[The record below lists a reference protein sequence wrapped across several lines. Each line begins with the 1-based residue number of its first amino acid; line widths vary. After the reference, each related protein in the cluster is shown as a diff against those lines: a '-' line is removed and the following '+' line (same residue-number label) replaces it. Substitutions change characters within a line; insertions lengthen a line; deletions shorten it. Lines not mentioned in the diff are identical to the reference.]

1 MTAIPATLA
10 NGASG
15 IYLFNGYD
23 LESAPQEEAVIS
35 ALKKLE
41 RGEILRLFI
50 EKSPLMLLRALVIQF
65 GSKVNFQY
73 FKNQEG
79 LVIIDFKKVR
89 E

>member
-15 IYLFNGYD
+15 IYLFNGYG
-23 LESAPQEEAVIS
+23 LKSAPKEVAVIS
-35 ALKKLE
+35 AIRKLK

-50 EKSPLMLLRALVIQF
+50 EKAPLMLLRALVIQF
-65 GSKVNFQY
+65 GSKVVFQY
-73 FKNQEG
+73 FNNQEG
-79 LVIIDFKKVR
+79 LVIIDFKKIR